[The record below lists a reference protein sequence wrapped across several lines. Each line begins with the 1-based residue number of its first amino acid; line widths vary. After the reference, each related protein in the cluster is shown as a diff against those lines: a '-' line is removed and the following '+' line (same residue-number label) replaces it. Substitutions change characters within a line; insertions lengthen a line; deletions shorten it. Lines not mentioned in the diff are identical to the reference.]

1 MRHFERLKDKI
12 VRMEERFTN
21 REEEL
26 KRVISQNQITYQQD
40 LRLEIQKWKGVI
52 QKKNKDIDRFRSEL
66 DSILSVLK
74 ELRRQGVVIPLPP

>member
-12 VRMEERFTN
+12 VRMEERFTA
-21 REEEL
+21 REDEL
-26 KRVISQNQITYQQD
+26 KKVISQNQITYQQD
-40 LRLEIQKWKGVI
+40 LRLEIEKWKSVI

-66 DSILSVLK
+66 DSIMSVLK